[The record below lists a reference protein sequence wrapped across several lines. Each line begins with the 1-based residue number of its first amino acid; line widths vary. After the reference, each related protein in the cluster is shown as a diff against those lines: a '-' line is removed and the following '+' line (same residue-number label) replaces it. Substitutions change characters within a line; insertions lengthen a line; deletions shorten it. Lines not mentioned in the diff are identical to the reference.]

1 MGSIEVRNSLLSKKL
16 KRTETRLLIIDDN
29 QLRYNQILQ
38 LFSAQEHQVQA
49 CLLDDFKT
57 FEKQLNLPWDMVIFG
72 RAYDLKIEQT
82 LSLIQASSQ
91 PNLPVLLLE
100 PEDFDAQQYQNYIHK
115 GIYDV
120 LSLKSPDHF
129 YISIIRA
136 LSYSRLVQAEHRLLN
151 ELEAAQT
158 QAQSLVAETHKAVA
172 VLQEGIHFSANKEY
186 ATLFGF
192 ENEDD
197 LIGLPLLDV
206 LQPED
211 LAQFKLR
218 FKKIS
223 QGQFEHARFEIK
235 TLNSNVKN
243 NPLHVEF
250 LPSGNDDE
258 IQLNIECPSQATQKS
273 EPTTVAPTVT
283 IAPAEKLSSLN
294 SSLQQINR
302 HLSNHPAN
310 VNALVLFGLNHCPN
324 EVFQSDWRGTKSYF
338 SNIQNF
344 IKEQVNVP
352 IHQIETALYAGL
364 IQAESK
370 EVLNSLL
377 IGLNGLQKPQ
387 LLVTDNHTFP
397 LQLKLGYCEL
407 NQPISNETAFEQLLS
422 KAFATPL
429 PVFNSQKIDADIG
442 LTTEHIQTSV
452 KLTLLQELKQ
462 KLDAG
467 SIQLKYQQLYDKQD
481 QHTHTYEVTAGFIHD
496 NQWIDLSDLA
506 DLKDDPELSVQL
518 DRWILVEACKQLHNF
533 ITQYPKAKLIV
544 NLNHHILIND
554 KKLPELVAKLLTI
567 IGSKQA
573 HPLIVQFSENSLQ
586 QNLSQAQQQVAL
598 LRQYGAE
605 ISIRNFGDS
614 LYSESILTQIDT
626 QYLCLHSKL
635 SKMLAS
641 EKDMAKLQEKILNF
655 IGMKS
660 VEILLTDLNDMNLFA
675 NAWNVEA
682 RFLQGNYFQ
691 KKLDRLTD
699 VQDQ

>member
-1 MGSIEVRNSLLSKKL
+1 M
-16 KRTETRLLIIDDN
+16 
-29 QLRYNQILQ
+29 
-38 LFSAQEHQVQA
+38 
-49 CLLDDFKT
+49 
-57 FEKQLNLPWDMVIFG
+57 
-72 RAYDLKIEQT
+72 
-82 LSLIQASSQ
+82 
-91 PNLPVLLLE
+91 
-100 PEDFDAQQYQNYIHK
+100 
-115 GIYDV
+115 
-120 LSLKSPDHF
+120 
-129 YISIIRA
+129 
-136 LSYSRLVQAEHRLLN
+136 
-151 ELEAAQT
+151 
-158 QAQSLVAETHKAVA
+158 
-172 VLQEGIHFSANKEY
+172 
-186 ATLFGF
+186 
-192 ENEDD
+192 
-197 LIGLPLLDV
+197 
-206 LQPED
+206 
-211 LAQFKLR
+211 
-218 FKKIS
+218 
-223 QGQFEHARFEIK
+223 
-235 TLNSNVKN
+235 
-243 NPLHVEF
+243 
-250 LPSGNDDE
+250 
-258 IQLNIECPSQATQKS
+258 
-273 EPTTVAPTVT
+273 
-283 IAPAEKLSSLN
+283 
-294 SSLQQINR
+294 
-302 HLSNHPAN
+302 
-310 VNALVLFGLNHCPN
+310 NALVLFGLNHCPN

-352 IHQIETALYAGL
+352 IHKIETALYAGL

-422 KAFATPL
+422 KAFSTPL

-481 QHTHTYEVTAGFIHD
+481 QHTHTYEVKAGFIHD

-573 HPLIVQFSENSLQ
+573 HPLIVQFSEHSLQ